1 MRTRSAVLAALLL
14 LTSGT
19 AHALAGPEAPRAES
33 TTTAAT
39 TTTVSATSLARD
51 IWSLIQQ
58 MAVDARADQAE
69 PARPTQNRARVR
81 PQQIQAAGP
90 AGPSVDLSDLSHA
103 NVLDATLASLSRVP
117 EATLR
122 LTVPAGQARLGSFVI
137 GSQESLQ
144 GHLLVM
150 RGDAVVYGKLQGNLV
165 AYEGDIIVHPGAV
178 VTGDVLALRGAV
190 RDEGGEITGETRTLS
205 ATTAPVSAV
214 APLSAWALTFRRV
227 AGVLGVFVALAAL
240 GAGLAAFGRHNLQVV
255 SDTVSHNFGRSFVT
269 GLIGQILLLPTF
281 GMLLVGLLLSV
292 AGILL
297 IPFAV
302 VVYVLLVVVGIV
314 GGYLA
319 VAHAM
324 GEAYTRRRLAQGILL
339 GTPSSYRFLVF
350 GLAATMA
357 LWAAWAVFGWVPV
370 AGTLI
375 RGAAV
380 LVTWLL
386 ASAGFGAALLSRA
399 GIRENFA
406 GRIIPPEA
414 LTDEYL
420 WATPQFGVPAVRR
433 PGTGSSTSARTPTSG
448 L

>member
-19 AHALAGPEAPRAES
+19 AHALAGPASPRGES
-33 TTTAAT
+33 TSSASA
-39 TTTVSATSLARD
+39 TTVSAAFLARD
-51 IWSLIQQ
+51 FWSLIQQ
-58 MAVDARADQAE
+58 MAGDARADQAE
-69 PARPTQNRARVR
+69 PVRPAPPRARVR
-81 PQQIQAAGP
+81 PQQIQEAGP
-90 AGPSVDLSDLSHA
+90 AGPSVDLSDLSRA
-103 NVLDATLASLSRVP
+103 NVIDATLSSLSRVP
-117 EATLR
+117 EGELR
-122 LTVPAGQARLGSFVI
+122 LTVPGGQARLGSFVI
-137 GSQESLQ
+137 GSQESVQ
-144 GHLLVM
+144 GHVLVM
-150 RGDAVVYGKLQGNLV
+150 RGDAVVHGKLQGNLV

-205 ATTAPVSAV
+205 ATTASVDVV
-214 APLSAWALTFRRV
+214 APLSAWELTIRRI
-227 AGVLGVFVALAAL
+227 AGVLGVFVAVAAL

-281 GMLLVGLLLSV
+281 GMLLVGLFLSV

-357 LWAAWAVFGWVPV
+357 LWAAWAIFGWVPV

-433 PGTGSSTSARTPTSG
+433 PGTGSSTARTPNSG